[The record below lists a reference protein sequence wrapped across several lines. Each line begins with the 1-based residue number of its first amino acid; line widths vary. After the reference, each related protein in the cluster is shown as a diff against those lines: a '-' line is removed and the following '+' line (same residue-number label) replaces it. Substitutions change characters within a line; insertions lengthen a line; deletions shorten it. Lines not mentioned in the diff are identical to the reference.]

1 MKKHEAFETDLE
13 VHRERV
19 QDIEDAGNK
28 LIEKVNFYALYKQD
42 INGTIAFNCLPLPP
56 EKKKRDAIFNCT
68 VFLSIIKDQNVNQCI
83 FSPQGNHQSELIEHR
98 ISSIKVTALSKKFI
112 ITNHKSLL

>member
-28 LIEKVNFYALYKQD
+28 LIEKVNSYTLFKQD
-42 INGTIAFNCLPLPP
+42 LSGTITFNYLPL
-56 EKKKRDAIFNCT
+56 
-68 VFLSIIKDQNVNQCI
+68 
-83 FSPQGNHQSELIEHR
+83 SP
-98 ISSIKVTALSKKFI
+98 
-112 ITNHKSLL
+112 

>member
-28 LIEKVNFYALYKQD
+28 LIEKVNSYTLYKQD
-42 INGTIAFNCLPLPP
+42 CGQNTAFNSLPP
-56 EKKKRDAIFNCT
+56 EKIR
-68 VFLSIIKDQNVNQCI
+68 L
-83 FSPQGNHQSELIEHR
+83 H
-98 ISSIKVTALSKKFI
+98 
-112 ITNHKSLL
+112 